1 MKLPAAA
8 HPLVTA
14 RKPPSR
20 DHTKPVQRAR
30 RVPYRVPCRVRL
42 VDPATGEARR
52 VMGETLN
59 ISNGG
64 VSLQIAVDAK
74 IGTWV
79 ETLVLHPNGD
89 PMFLCGSVVH
99 CRQTMTAGFEVG
111 VETDSRQTFV

>member
-14 RKPPSR
+14 RKPPAR
-20 DHTKPVQRAR
+20 ERTKPVQRAR
-30 RVPYRVPCRVRL
+30 RVPYRVACRVQL
-42 VDPATGEARR
+42 VDPVSGEVRR

-59 ISNGG
+59 ISSGG
-64 VSLQIAVDAK
+64 VSLQIGVEAA
-74 IGTWV
+74 IGTWA

-99 CRQTMTAGFEVG
+99 CRRTMTANYEVG
-111 VETDSRQTFV
+111 VETESSQTFV